1 MKCAKEVVEK
11 WELATNVRYT
21 KELTEM
27 VEVITEFLYTK
38 ASEGQN
44 SIPKIEVTEY
54 RIEDRAGVFEYVLKI
69 DNKYPTYSAN
79 QNDFFTVMRTLGY
92 NVKRTSVLT
101 YVISP
106 NPSC

>member
-1 MKCAKEVVEK
+1 MKCAKEVMEK
-11 WELATNVRYT
+11 WELATNARYT

-38 ASEGQN
+38 AGEGQN
-44 SIPKIEVTEY
+44 SIPKVEVTEY
-54 RIEDRAGVFEYVLKI
+54 QIEDRAGVFEYVPKI
-69 DNKYPTYSAN
+69 DNKYPKYSAN
-79 QNDFFTVMRTLGY
+79 QNDFFAVMGTLGY
-92 NVKRTSVLT
+92 NMKRTSVFT